1 MDESGGMTILEIDDK
16 ELEIVESILLAKGCH
31 FANDAK
37 NVIRCWKSV
46 DVAACPGSGKTTVLL
61 AKLKL
66 LADRMP
72 LKKGSG
78 VCVLSHTNVAVNEIK
93 TKLSNYADLLMS
105 YPNYVGT
112 IQSFIDQFVTKPYL
126 KQKTDAGIQ
135 VVEDSVYAQHLYK
148 LLWKDRS
155 PNSPYQKLRYFIKCN
170 VKNGSGQYD
179 NEINYVENLYQ
190 KDGALYVSKQ
200 KKPLAGANSP
210 SAKQYESAI
219 QELLVSEG
227 LIRYNDAYQ
236 YAVESIS
243 ELSTEYTHLFSR
255 RFQYVFID
263 EYQDCNQM
271 QRDALDKLFNQN
283 ECCVFHIGDS
293 DQAIYNSENSEIEDW
308 KPGTSCLSMASSNRY
323 GQEIADILTNLRTDK
338 KVINASLG
346 ETGYIPTVIIFDDA
360 SIDKV
365 VGKHILA
372 LDENGLYD
380 PNGIY
385 KIIGAVKKRDLAG
398 LKIGDYWAEYDDRNN
413 LKSEYNYWNYVR
425 RISEGLSEGKLYYV
439 EGQFR
444 SLLCKILHYAGV
456 KNKISGR
463 EYTSKTIKRR
473 IDEEHSEQYRNDWI
487 QITKL
492 KSYDVKSVDAAIRML
507 IRDLIDFKGKTED
520 DLFGLFPEY
529 FMKEGDLEEN
539 KQGNHNFFIEPI
551 RGRKIVI
558 DTVHG
563 VKGETHDATLYLE
576 TEKSRSSDIRRI
588 LPYLG
593 VGKKG
598 SQAISEYS
606 RKCVYVGMSRPRKLL
621 CLAVRA
627 ETYEEGKKVFQTW
640 KVIDCRV

>member
-1 MDESGGMTILEIDDK
+1 MDESGGTILEIDDK
-16 ELEIVESILLAKGCH
+16 ELEIVENILLEKGCH

-37 NVIRCWKSV
+37 EVIRYWKSV

-126 KQKTDAGIQ
+126 KQKTDASIQ

-179 NEINYVENLYQ
+179 NEISYMENLYQ

-200 KKPLAGANSP
+200 KKPLAGADSL
-210 SAKQYESAI
+210 SAKQYETAI

-227 LIRYNDAYQ
+227 LIRYKDAYQ

-243 ELSTEYTHLFSR
+243 ELSTEYTDLFSR

>member
-1 MDESGGMTILEIDDK
+1 SL
-16 ELEIVESILLAKGCH
+16 
-31 FANDAK
+31 
-37 NVIRCWKSV
+37 
-46 DVAACPGSGKTTVLL
+46 
-61 AKLKL
+61 
-66 LADRMP
+66 
-72 LKKGSG
+72 
-78 VCVLSHTNVAVNEIK
+78 
-93 TKLSNYADLLMS
+93 
-105 YPNYVGT
+105 
-112 IQSFIDQFVTKPYL
+112 
-126 KQKTDAGIQ
+126 
-135 VVEDSVYAQHLYK
+135 
-148 LLWKDRS
+148 
-155 PNSPYQKLRYFIKCN
+155 
-170 VKNGSGQYD
+170 
-179 NEINYVENLYQ
+179 
-190 KDGALYVSKQ
+190 
-200 KKPLAGANSP
+200 
-210 SAKQYESAI
+210 SAKQYETAI

-227 LIRYNDAYQ
+227 LIRYKDAYQ

-243 ELSTEYTHLFSR
+243 ELSTEYTDLFSR

-308 KPGTSCLSMASSNRY
+308 KPCTSCLSMASSNRY

-365 VGKHILA
+365 VGKYILA
-372 LDENGLYD
+372 LDENELYD

-529 FMKEGDLEEN
+529 FMKEGDLGEN

>member
-1 MDESGGMTILEIDDK
+1 MDESGGTILEIDDK
-16 ELEIVESILLAKGCH
+16 ELEIVENILLEKGCH

-37 NVIRCWKSV
+37 EVIRYWKSV

-126 KQKTDAGIQ
+126 KQKTDASIQ

-155 PNSPYQKLRYFIKCN
+155 QNSPYQKIRYFIKFN

-179 NEINYVENLYQ
+179 NEISYMENLYQ

-200 KKPLAGANSP
+200 KKPLAGADSL
-210 SAKQYESAI
+210 SAKQYETAI

-227 LIRYNDAYQ
+227 LIRYKDAYQ

-243 ELSTEYTHLFSR
+243 ELSTEYTDLFSR

-507 IRDLIDFKGKTED
+507 IRDLIDLKGKTED

>member
-1 MDESGGMTILEIDDK
+1 MEIDDK
-16 ELEIVESILLAKGCH
+16 ELEIVENILLEKGCH

-37 NVIRCWKSV
+37 EVIRYWKSV

-93 TKLSNYADLLMS
+93 TKLSNYADLLMG

-126 KQKTDAGIQ
+126 KQKTDASIQ

-155 PNSPYQKLRYFIKCN
+155 QNSPYQKIRYFIKFN

-179 NEINYVENLYQ
+179 NEISYMENLYQ

-200 KKPLAGANSP
+200 KKPLAGADSL
-210 SAKQYESAI
+210 SAKQYETAI

-227 LIRYNDAYQ
+227 LIRYKDAYQ

-243 ELSTEYTHLFSR
+243 ELSTEYTDLFSR

-365 VGKHILA
+365 VGKYILA

-507 IRDLIDFKGKTED
+507 IRDLIDLKGKTED

>member
-1 MDESGGMTILEIDDK
+1 MDESGGTILEIDDK
-16 ELEIVESILLAKGCH
+16 ELEIVENILLEKGCH

-37 NVIRCWKSV
+37 EVIRYWKSV

-93 TKLSNYADLLMS
+93 TKLSNYADLLMG

-126 KQKTDAGIQ
+126 KQKTDASIQ

-155 PNSPYQKLRYFIKCN
+155 QNSPYQKIRYFIKFN

-179 NEINYVENLYQ
+179 NEISYMENLYQ

-200 KKPLAGANSP
+200 KKPLAGADSL
-210 SAKQYESAI
+210 SAKQYETAI

-227 LIRYNDAYQ
+227 LIRYKDAYQ

-243 ELSTEYTHLFSR
+243 ELSTEYTDLFSR

-365 VGKHILA
+365 VGKYILA

-507 IRDLIDFKGKTED
+507 IRDLIDLKGKTED